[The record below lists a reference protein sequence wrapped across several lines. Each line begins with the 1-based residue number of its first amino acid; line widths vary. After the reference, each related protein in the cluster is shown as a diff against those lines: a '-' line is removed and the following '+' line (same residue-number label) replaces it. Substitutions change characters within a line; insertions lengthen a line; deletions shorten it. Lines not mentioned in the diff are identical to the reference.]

1 MSLYDDFDVVKQKS
15 DGWSSG
21 MKLFQSQMQ
30 LKKAAQTQVCE
41 SFNLNFTYSYKVCN
55 EHQENYYYLKHIYF
69 FNLNLIFKVL

>member
-41 SFNLNFTYSYKVCN
+41 SFNLNFTFSYN
-55 EHQENYYYLKHIYF
+55 G
-69 FNLNLIFKVL
+69 